1 MESFTGFVGCV
12 QSTDTFEKMQP
23 ALLKKQC
30 WQQAEQT
37 ITACSTNDKTSLFE
51 SDRLMCLQ
59 ESSHPPIKAVDL
71 QDTTLRN
78 QLNLYQKRGF
88 NLRINSVCARETVC
102 LF

>member
-1 MESFTGFVGCV
+1 MGFLGCT
-12 QSTDTFEKMQP
+12 QSSDTFEKVQP
-23 ALLKKQC
+23 ALLKKQG

-51 SDRLMCLQ
+51 YDRLMCSQ
-59 ESSHPPIKAVDL
+59 ESSHPPVKAVDL

-78 QLNLYQKRGF
+78 QPNPYQKRGF
-88 NLRINSVCARETVC
+88 NSRIHFLCARETAC

>member
-1 MESFTGFVGCV
+1 M
-12 QSTDTFEKMQP
+12 FEKIQP
-23 ALLKKQC
+23 VLLKKRC

-37 ITACSTNDKTSLFE
+37 ITACSTNNKTYSFE
-51 SDRLMCLQ
+51 FDRLMCLQ

-71 QDTTLRN
+71 QGTPLRN

-88 NLRINSVCARETVC
+88 NSRINSVCARETVC